1 MSWFNN
7 IRGRQQMRDEPFIMG
22 VDLGGTKILAV
33 VCDKT
38 GNVIGRAQCD
48 TSALEG
54 KDSVIDR
61 MVWLI
66 DKLLNDNLLDRQYWL
81 GVGIG
86 FPGLVSHK
94 DGIAYSSI
102 MVPGWHNVPLSAI
115 LTERLHTKVVI
126 DNDANAATF
135 GEWWIGAGKNATT
148 LLCLTIGTGIGG
160 GIIIGDELYRG
171 PDGTAGEFGNMSIQ
185 YNGDQCACG
194 NQGCLNVLASGT
206 AIAKRAVEQIQKGV
220 NSSISKIV
228 DGNVDRITTEVVAL
242 AAKDGDPLAKQIIS
256 EAARFLGVGI
266 TNLVNIFNPDIV
278 VLSGGVT
285 QIGEEYFRE
294 IRDEVN
300 KRAFDIP
307 AQRVKIVPAALGIEA
322 GAIGAGGILQTTL

>member
-1 MSWFNN
+1 
-7 IRGRQQMRDEPFIMG
+7 MRDEPFIIG

-38 GNVIGRAQCD
+38 GNIIARAQCE
-48 TSALEG
+48 TLASEG
-54 KDSVIDR
+54 KDFVIDR

-81 GVGIG
+81 GVGVG
-86 FPGLVSHK
+86 FPGLVNHK

-102 MVPGWHNVPLSAI
+102 MLPGWHNVPLSVI
-115 LTERLHTKVVI
+115 LTERLHTKVII

-135 GEWWIGAGKNATT
+135 GEWWIGAGKNAKTF
-148 LLCLTIGTGIGG
+148 LCLTIGTGIGG
-160 GIIIGDELYRG
+160 GIIINDRLYRG

-185 YNGDQCACG
+185 YNGGQCTCG

-206 AIAKRAVEQIQKGV
+206 AIAKRAMEQIREGV
-220 NSSISKIV
+220 NDSILEIV
-228 DGNVDRITTEVVAL
+228 DGNVERITAEVVAM
-242 AAKDGDPLAKQIIS
+242 AARDGDPLAKQIIS

-266 TNLVNIFNPDIV
+266 TNLVNIFNPDMV

-285 QIGEEYFRE
+285 QIGEGYFSE
-294 IRDEVN
+294 IRSEVN
-300 KRAFDIP
+300 DRAFDIP
-307 AQRVKIVPAALGIEA
+307 AQRVKIVPAALGLEA
-322 GAIGAGGILQTTL
+322 GAIGAAGILLTTL